1 MKSSITI
8 KATLL
13 AILSSASIAGVA
25 SAQNQPTNEEIPL
38 NPFAPRPV
46 EEVSPLDPSTDQPP
60 AEVPVEPVG
69 EARSQDPGQPV
80 SQPAQPYSPEQIK
93 AMDESIGPDQPE
105 ETTKKKS
112 ERILVKHPFV
122 LAAPTAHLL
131 PAAVIYSSTS
141 LDTGGGFS
149 SRLRVGLGD
158 VGEFGV
164 ETTDRVRFIPAEGL
178 DSETIQPLVLA
189 TFKMGVGEDRL
200 FENQPA
206 VALGFRK
213 SFETS
218 HDDFDIR
225 VAAVELMASKTLG
238 PVSLHAGG
246 VFWDASMDSGF
257 GENAESVVLHDFGKR
272 RQIRPVAG
280 LVAEPFHDSQLMID
294 LYWVPRFD
302 PTQDLL
308 KDKISLRP
316 ALSWG
321 VRYKVGR
328 SVSIESG
335 VRIPDIGE
343 ANLLDA
349 QIFGQLTFSSTKL
362 RDVLGV
368 GE

>member
-25 SAQNQPTNEEIPL
+25 SAQNQPTNEEPAVPSEEIPL
-38 NPFAPRPV
+38 NPFVPRP
-46 EEVSPLDPSTDQPP
+46 PITPIDPSNEPP
-60 AEVPVEPVG
+60 ANPSEQGVEVGKQQSE
-69 EARSQDPGQPV
+69 GQAPF
-80 SQPAQPYSPEQIK
+80 SPEQVK
-93 AMDESIGPDQPE
+93 AMDESIGPAQPDDTPYE
-105 ETTKKKS
+105 KKK
-112 ERILVKHPFV
+112 RILVKHPFV

-131 PAAVIYSSTS
+131 PAAVIYSSTA

-164 ETTDRVRFIPAEGL
+164 ETTDRVRFIPSQGL
-178 DSETIQPLVLA
+178 DAETIQPLVLA

-206 VALGFRK
+206 IALGFRK

-218 HDDFDIR
+218 HEDFDIR

-280 LVAEPFHDSQLMID
+280 LQAEPFDDSQLMID

-302 PTQDLL
+302 PDQELS

-316 ALSWG
+316 AISWG
-321 VRYKVGR
+321 VRYKIGR

-362 RDVLGV
+362 RDALGV